1 MLMEKSIRRE
11 IDNILKETTQ
21 FDFPFFANEEKKRII
36 LLKKKSY
43 IEEKFRVVAP
53 ESLPSEEKM
62 RKIWE
67 QSVEF
72 ADEQFKSLPI
82 NKRFNGF
89 YLQELMHCYA
99 EKLKD
104 SIIDKED

>member
-1 MLMEKSIRRE
+1 MENHSEGK
-11 IDNILKETTQ
+11 
-21 FDFPFFANEEKKRII
+21 AKRILEI
-36 LLKKKSY
+36 Y
-43 IEEKFRVVAP
+43 
-53 ESLPSEEKM
+53 
-62 RKIWE
+62 IWE